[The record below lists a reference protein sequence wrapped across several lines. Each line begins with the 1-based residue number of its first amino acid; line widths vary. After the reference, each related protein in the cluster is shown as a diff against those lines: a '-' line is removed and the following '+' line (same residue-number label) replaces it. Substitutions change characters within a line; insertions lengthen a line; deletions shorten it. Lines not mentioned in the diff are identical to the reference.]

1 MADVN
6 ANIDINIDSS
16 NALSQLKALQRQI
29 SQFHTSIAKSS
40 EAAALAQKGLQK
52 NLLNSINSIG
62 AFSAEMRTVKTSAE
76 SFTHALETNKFSMR
90 EYFRYAGASTKTF
103 GRLFKSEFDTIGKV
117 AEERVKRLQ
126 TQYIKM
132 GRDTNGAM
140 KAMAIMPTQLDMSD
154 YNTKVQLA
162 AQKQALFNQLMKQ
175 GSTNLLNFGKNT
187 QWAGRQLMVGFTLPL
202 MAVGTAATKTFMD
215 MEAQALRFRKVY
227 GDLFTPQSETKEA
240 LANITELGKQ
250 FTKYGVAVSQTVGLA
265 AEAAAAGFQGLDLQR
280 QTAQAT
286 RLSILGQVESQKA
299 LETTI
304 SLQNAFG
311 MSSDKLAESI
321 DFLNAVENQTV
332 VSLDDITTAIP
343 KVAPVI
349 QQLGGDVK
357 DLTFFIAAM
366 KEGGINASEGANAL
380 KSGLA
385 ALINPTKKASDML
398 AGFGINATSIVEKN
412 KGNLKATVVEFA
424 NALNSLDP
432 LARARAIEQMFGKF
446 QFARL
451 STLFA
456 NVAKDGNQAAR
467 VLDLANSSVEE
478 LAALSE
484 KELGMTAESS
494 MNKFKKSV
502 EDLKIALVPVGEA
515 FLQALTPI
523 IEFVGGILE
532 KFANLSDGTK
542 KLITL
547 LTVGVGAVGPVL
559 LMTFGLLANGVA
571 NIIKLFLT
579 LRGGY
584 QRLTGQTSILGEQTQ
599 YMTMEQLDAAAAAH
613 SLNQTHATL
622 TQTFTAERVEISRLI
637 SAYNSAAGAARNFAM
652 NNPGMMM
659 PGRGA
664 RKLANGI
671 VSVPGPKGAGDVVPA
686 MLSPGES
693 VIPADM
699 TKKYSGLIQGMI
711 SNNIPGYVKGRSLG
725 TAVDVPGGM
734 DVSHFGTKS
743 SRTGAELLSI
753 IEGLETAAAR
763 NVRKMVAS
771 FEDGLTRVF
780 TTFDNQVV
788 AQFTEINRLMQT
800 QGKASTQKVKQ
811 NLVGAGFAETRDIEL
826 QRQLVQSGTSID
838 EFRIINKKITDEI
851 ITGFDALGDKTEI
864 TSEELNNLLRKAYE
878 EVAKTDVRVEKAY
891 NNMKQVSSVFSPDR
905 AGVRGS
911 RIPITEESY
920 IKQKKSTQKTPSQ
933 YKKMQGQMVGAEN
946 IPYAQSS
953 RFVVTNSIAKELDLS
968 SKQAADIYNKM
979 SADAKVT
986 LSRMRNDLTA
996 FKKEFII
1003 EAAKVGEMVGTSAVN
1018 ATAKA
1023 AGTASPSRKTRR
1035 VGEDIGR
1042 GLEEG
1047 MKSRQDDVALVGSQL
1062 GSAATGGVKGGVGPI
1077 PFRGPGQAGS
1087 VAASAPRPGV
1097 SLADITAKAR
1107 FNRDALLAAEAQKQT
1122 EKMNARMNS
1131 LNKAF
1136 MSGTFAL
1143 SALSGVASMA
1153 GGNLGKFSE
1162 VLFQITGPIFALSS
1176 ILQLLTGEK
1185 ILKTLKTI
1193 GLLRFGA
1200 AAIAIGAFIVATK
1213 LINNAREKERMAI
1226 EGLANAITT
1235 TKEKLETLG
1244 GFFGVTPTQR
1254 AGSSAVLSNIQAK
1267 PNERSQIQ
1275 GLKKTE
1281 DFQKNF
1287 EKDIKALSQAT
1298 NQEAL
1303 LALQTLA
1310 LDLRGQGFAK
1320 AQVDIIIKALLEE
1333 AKKSK
1338 LILEFAQL
1346 DLSKEEGRAG
1356 AIALAQDI
1364 TKNFNQEFEKGVK
1377 KTRAVIST
1385 RGGTTILGP
1394 EQLKLTNDQQKQL
1407 KLSSQELSN
1416 VLAGVSGQFK
1426 AGSMK
1431 GSEYTDVI
1439 LKILK
1444 PTEDIAYANL
1454 LLQKTLIA
1462 INPEYAKATAGVK
1475 DYETR
1480 LLLLRAAILGVTL
1493 AEELVLT
1500 TINGSVY
1507 EQESARAK
1515 IRKMLEQT
1523 EKDIDNQNKITAAA
1537 TQTGKGELKGLAA
1550 KIKALK
1556 DQTAAFTLLVSKQV
1570 DFKTALEL
1578 TNDAEIVA
1586 EILATK
1592 NLKTTK
1598 QRTDALNDYLK
1609 LIKEFKIQSKIN
1621 EETVADPR
1629 DVGIARLDNLQKF
1642 IALNETLIDLRT
1654 APQIKAFNDEIEKQE
1669 GLLQGVNDQIQKI
1682 TQDQIEPI
1690 QKVIEGNNYVLQQI
1704 ALQEEAI
1711 NEKYNKQIEALDKI
1725 EKANQNIANIQKQ
1738 RMSIADALTRGDI
1751 SAAAQAVQEARAER
1765 AQSALTGQRDI
1776 LTRVRDE
1783 NIGTL
1788 GRIEI
1793 EKRNK
1798 VLQSEVAKIERE
1810 QLLTLQ
1816 EQKTQIES
1824 NIDATNRKLK
1834 VLNTTVEKEKESA
1847 TYSGKT
1853 RLEIDTTKTLL
1864 ELSKG
1869 PLDAYAA
1876 QLAASATSATNLA
1889 NELERALKATL
1900 AISGKTGT
1908 QSTII
1913 NPEKYDEIQSRLT
1926 AQNIAMGIEPG
1937 AAAGLAGMSSRLQAQ
1952 ADAYFRANPNIDPLT
1967 GLQRKMYGG
1976 AIMSKGKGGMGIVK
1990 AMAFGGRAIG
2000 SDTVPAM
2007 LTPGEFVVN
2016 KAASK
2021 AYGPL
2026 LERINESKYP
2036 GMLSS
2041 SGQPQVPVNNIST
2054 STNDNS
2060 TAVYNYNLGFSINGA
2075 NGSAKDI
2082 ANAVMREIKNV
2093 DSQRIRGQRR

>member
-6 ANIDINIDSS
+6 ANIGINIDSS
-16 NALSQLKALQRQI
+16 NALAQLKALQRQI
-29 SQFHTSIAKSS
+29 SQFHTSISRSS

-52 NLLNSINSIG
+52 NLLNSINAIG
-62 AFSAEMRTVKTSAE
+62 AFSAEMRTVRTSAE
-76 SFTHALETNKFSMR
+76 SFTNSLEKNKFSMR

-140 KAMAIMPTQLDMSD
+140 KAMGIMPTQLNMSD
-154 YNTKVQLA
+154 YTTKVQIA

-202 MAVGTAATKTFMD
+202 MLVGSTATKTFME

-227 GDLFTPQSETKEA
+227 GDLFTPQSETQAA
-240 LANITELGKQ
+240 LDNITELGKQ
-250 FTKYGVAVSQTVGLA
+250 FTKYGVSVSQTVGLA

-311 MSSDKLAESI
+311 MSSEKLAESI

-357 DLTFFIAAM
+357 DLTFFMAAM

-385 ALINPTKKASDML
+385 ALINPTKKAADML
-398 AGFGINATSIVEKN
+398 ASYGINATAIVENN
-412 KGNLKATVVEFA
+412 KGDLKATVIGFA
-424 NALNSLDP
+424 EALNRLDP

-456 NVAKDGNQAAR
+456 NVAKDGNQASR
-467 VLDLANSSVEE
+467 VLDLANSSVEQ
-478 LAALSE
+478 LSALSE
-484 KELGMTAESS
+484 QELGMTADSA

-502 EDLKIALVPVGEA
+502 EDLKFALVPVGEA

-532 KFANLSDGTK
+532 KFSNLSDGTK

-547 LTVGVGAVGPVL
+547 LTVGIGAVGPVL
-559 LMTFGLLANGVA
+559 LMTFGLLANGIA

-584 QRLTGQTSILGEQTQ
+584 QRLSGQTSILGEQTQ

-622 TQTFTAERVEISRLI
+622 TQTFTAERAAVNQLI
-637 SAYNSAAGAARNFAM
+637 SAYNSAAGAARNFSM

-664 RKLANGI
+664 RKLASGI
-671 VSVPGPKGAGDVVPA
+671 VSVPGPKGAGDIVPA
-686 MLSPGES
+686 MLSPGEA
-693 VIPADM
+693 VIPA
-699 TKKYSGLIQGMI
+699 KFVEKYGPLIDGMVSG
-711 SNNIPGYVKGRSLG
+711 NIPGYQKGRSLG

-743 SRTGAELLSI
+743 SRTGKELLAMVK
-753 IEGLETAAAR
+753 GLETSAAR
-763 NVRKMVAS
+763 NIEKMVTS
-771 FEDGLTRVF
+771 FEDGYTRAF

-800 QGKASTQKVKQ
+800 QGKASTERVKQ

-838 EFRIINKKITDEI
+838 EFKLINKQITQEVI
-851 ITGFDALGDKTEI
+851 KGFDALGDKTEI

-878 EVAKTDVRVEKAY
+878 EVAKTDARVEKAY

-920 IKQKKSTQKTPSQ
+920 IKQKKSTQRTSSQ
-933 YKKMQGQMVGAEN
+933 YRKMQGQMVGAEN

-953 RFVVTNSIAKELDLS
+953 RFVVTNNIAKELGLS
-968 SKQAADIYNKM
+968 SKQAAAIYQKM
-979 SADAKVT
+979 STDAKVT

-1003 EAAKVGEMVGTSAVN
+1003 EAARVGEMVGTSAVN

-1035 VGEDIGR
+1035 TGEDIGR

-1062 GSAATGGVKGGVGPI
+1062 GQAATGGVRGGSRQI
-1077 PFRGPGQAGS
+1077 PFTAPGQPGS
-1087 VAASAPRPGV
+1087 VARNIPTTPGININ
-1097 SLADITAKAR
+1097 DIAAKAR
-1107 FNRDALLAAEAQKQT
+1107 FNRDALLSTQAQKQT
-1122 EKMNARMNS
+1122 AKMNARMGS

-1153 GGNLGKFSE
+1153 GGNLGKFSQI
-1162 VLFQITGPIFALSS
+1162 LFNITGPLFALSS
-1176 ILQLLTGEK
+1176 ILQLLTGSP
-1185 ILKTLKTI
+1185 ILKLIANVGKLK
-1193 GLLRFGA
+1193 FGVA
-1200 AAIAIGAFIVATK
+1200 AGALIAFTTATK
-1213 LINNAREKERMAI
+1213 LINDARKKELEYIYGLSNAMK
-1226 EGLANAITT
+1226 TT
-1235 TKEKLETLG
+1235 TGQVKTLG
-1244 GFFGVTPTQR
+1244 DFFGVVPTKLPSEMKNREIVKQPAR
-1254 AGSSAVLSNIQAK
+1254 TARDRL
-1267 PNERSQIQ
+1267 R
-1275 GLKKTE
+1275 E
-1281 DFQKNF
+1281 DAAFQK
-1287 EKDIKALSQAT
+1287 EYAPTIKTLSKSTAE
-1298 NQEAL
+1298 EAKL
-1303 LALQTLA
+1303 VFTSMA
-1310 LDLRGQGFAK
+1310 LDLKARGFATEQIQTIVDALREEAGKTSVELDVKSINFSPESMKSLQNQITGLLVSFNKNFDIKPTGAEGLFQGFKNSFLQAFQGKTPGTLDLISNSAK
-1320 AQVDIIIKALLEE
+1320 KAMAELTAFSNNIIGSAAGQFRLGIINVDQFKESVIAVTESYKRLGKEQENLLLLELFKTMGVD
-1333 AKKSK
+1333 ATK
-1338 LILEFAQL
+1338 LLPIL
-1346 DLSKEEGRAG
+1346 DNV
-1356 AIALAQDI
+1356 I
-1364 TKNFNQEFEKGVK
+1364 TKNKLIMLSGLGMLSPSIIAGLQ
-1377 KTRAVIST
+1377 ST
-1385 RGGTTILGP
+1385 DL
-1394 EQLKLTNDQQKQL
+1394 Q
-1407 KLSSQELSN
+1407 
-1416 VLAGVSGQFK
+1416 VLAETFKQIDRDLAKYEKVVKAIENAAGLSGN
-1426 AGSMK
+1426 
-1431 GSEYTDVI
+1431 ET
-1439 LKILK
+1439 
-1444 PTEDIAYANL
+1444 
-1454 LLQKTLIA
+1454 KT
-1462 INPEYAKATAGVK
+1462 KV
-1475 DYETR
+1475 
-1480 LLLLRAAILGVTL
+1480 
-1493 AEELVLT
+1493 
-1500 TINGSVY
+1500 
-1507 EQESARAK
+1507 
-1515 IRKMLEQT
+1515 
-1523 EKDIDNQNKITAAA
+1523 
-1537 TQTGKGELKGLAA
+1537 ELKGLAA
-1550 KIKALK
+1550 KIQALK
-1556 DQTAAFTLLVSKQV
+1556 DQTEAFTTLIGKQV

-1578 TNDAEIVA
+1578 TNDAEIVKRIIDINA
-1586 EILATK
+1586 IK
-1592 NLKTTK
+1592 NIK
-1598 QRTDALNDYLK
+1598 QRNK
-1609 LIKEFKIQSKIN
+1609 EMKEFIGLTKTYIKVNQEN
-1621 EETVADPR
+1621 QDTVADPR
-1629 DVGIARLDNLQKF
+1629 DKEIARLDNLQKF
-1642 IALNETLIDLRT
+1642 VALNEKLIDLRA
-1654 APQIKAFNDEIEKQE
+1654 APQIKAFNDELEKQE
-1669 GLLQGVNDQIQKI
+1669 GLLQNVNDEIQQITK
-1682 TQDQIEPI
+1682 DQIEPI
-1690 QKVIEGNNYVLQQI
+1690 QKIIDANSYALQAI
-1704 ALQEEAI
+1704 ALLEDEI
-1711 NEKYNKQIEALDKI
+1711 NEKYNDQITALDKI

-1751 SAAAQAVQEARAER
+1751 SAAAQAMQDARSEN
-1765 AQSALTGQRDI
+1765 AQSALTGQRDT

-1783 NIGTL
+1783 SIAAL
-1788 GRIEI
+1788 GRVEI
-1793 EKRNK
+1793 EKTNK
-1798 VLQSEVAKIERE
+1798 VLQLQIATIERGR
-1810 QLLTLQ
+1810 LLTLQ
-1816 EQKTQIES
+1816 GQKTQIEAK
-1824 NIDATNRKLK
+1824 IEATNRELK
-1834 VLNTTVEKEKESA
+1834 VINTKVEKEKESSDYA
-1847 TYSGKT
+1847 GKT
-1853 RLEIDTTKTLL
+1853 RLEIDKTKTLL

-1869 PLDAYAA
+1869 PLDAYAK
-1876 QLAASATSATNLA
+1876 QIAASATSAKELA
-1889 NELERALKATL
+1889 DAIERALKASKLMSGSGTL
-1900 AISGKTGT
+1900 NSSSPTYYSDLAQTLVGKPGYTGMTVGQIEAERRRESG
-1908 QSTII
+1908 
-1913 NPEKYDEIQSRLT
+1913 
-1926 AQNIAMGIEPG
+1926 NIFGRG
-1937 AAAGLAGMSSRLQAQ
+1937 
-1952 ADAYFRANPNIDPLT
+1952 
-1967 GLQRKMYGG
+1967 KMYGG
-1976 AIMSKGKGGMGIVK
+1976 MISKY
-1990 AMAFGGRAIG
+1990 MAFGGRAIG

-2007 LTPGEFVVN
+2007 LTPGEFVMN

-2036 GMLSS
+2036 GML
-2041 SGQPQVPVNNIST
+2041 GGGGMTQIPVNNIST
-2054 STNDNS
+2054 SMNDNS